1 MSGIPI
7 LLGYNVTKVE
17 YKETKPKYVAGQQR
31 PGRQFYEVTLESTF
45 SNINNPE
52 DAKVAAARAGLLP
65 SNSWKSS
72 PNRWNGKEIKIRTPV
87 IVDASGIGGPDYSG
101 IKFKTRGTK
110 FKDTGNLIDVAY
122 EMKRKVEELILRYGS
137 EKVNWPIRV
146 KQEGYEVVPRISHS
160 QDFYRALTML
170 SDPYEPFVG
179 KTVVMIGTGDSS
191 RTILEFLFR
200 INAASSAYGDGSN
213 DSGVV
218 KRVYWCGRSVRK
230 SRDEYKKS
238 NGERPRYAV
247 LAAAYN
253 LRTIDTNQKVLIP
266 IAARVKSL
274 IETEDN
280 GKINCVLEKNV
291 NWGQYRGEANRDIT
305 NEDLRFFKST
315 VRNNML
321 DAADYVVI
329 ATGLRPNFQCYS
341 DSLGDNVYQ
350 SAVTAFNEP
359 NLAKKSAEMFIDN
372 SDITMSKLPEELL
385 KQTTPQK
392 NKIFGNMQ
400 IPIKALQNKQQKNI
414 LPLSKHGRKH
424 GIFFVGP
431 RGGTY
436 YTKEQ
441 LEHLFNKEI
450 QKVFEISENL
460 VSIFLLAPITA
471 QTAAYVNL
479 QHPAN
484 GRFNTTKYCRE
495 WKSKVANIQ
504 KRFRIGIS
512 STNDDNR
519 EYASEFPL
527 LENSVNY
534 LGPSLFLQK
543 ETRLLGAF
551 ALEFIAARFLI
562 ILWKHFTF
570 ENANE
575 TNDSWVM
582 KVRIKCAS
590 QYFIFEILN
599 DNNHF
604 IETRE
609 MACEMKRRL
618 EVREGLFLALLR
630 DQFTEVADDNIPL
643 FSRNRSL
650 QAKCV
655 IGANGIVDV
664 ARSVVNVVV
673 DDP

>member
-1 MSGIPI
+1 ME
-7 LLGYNVTKVE
+7 N
-17 YKETKPKYVAGQQR
+17 
-31 PGRQFYEVTLESTF
+31 
-45 SNINNPE
+45 
-52 DAKVAAARAGLLP
+52 
-65 SNSWKSS
+65 
-72 PNRWNGKEIKIRTPV
+72 
-87 IVDASGIGGPDYSG
+87 
-101 IKFKTRGTK
+101 
-110 FKDTGNLIDVAY
+110 VAY

-137 EKVNWPIRV
+137 EKINWPISL

-266 IAARVKSL
+266 ISARVKSL
-274 IETEDN
+274 IETKDN

-291 NWGQYRGEANRDIT
+291 NWEQYMGEDNQDIT
-305 NEDLRFFKST
+305 KKDLHFFEST
-315 VRNNML
+315 VQNNIL
-321 DAADYVVI
+321 NAADYVVI
-329 ATGLRPNFQCYS
+329 ATGLRPNFKFYS
-341 DSLGDNVYQ
+341 ESLGDNIYG
-350 SAVTAFNEP
+350 SAVRAFNEP
-359 NLAKKSAEMFIDN
+359 NLAKKSAEIFIDN

-392 NKIFGNMQ
+392 KKIFGNMQ
-400 IPIKALQNKQQKNI
+400 IPVKALHNKQQKNI
-414 LPLSKHGRKH
+414 LPLSKNGGKH

-431 RGGTY
+431 RGGKY

-441 LEHLFNKEI
+441 LKDLFNKEI

-479 QHPAN
+479 QHPATN
-484 GRFNTTKYCRE
+484 DRYNPTNYCRK
-495 WKSKVANIQ
+495 WKSKLTNIH
-504 KRFRIGIS
+504 KRFRIGVS
-512 STNDDNR
+512 NTNNNNR

-543 ETRLLGAF
+543 ESRLLGAF

-570 ENANE
+570 ENANAN
-575 TNDSWVM
+575 NDSWVM
-582 KVRIKCAS
+582 KVRIKCES
-590 QYFIFEILN
+590 QHFVFEMLN

-604 IETRE
+604 IETKE

-630 DQFTEVADDNIPL
+630 DQFTELGNDNKAT
-643 FSRNRSL
+643 FSLNRSL

-655 IGANGIVDV
+655 IGTNGIVDV
-664 ARSVVNVVV
+664 AQSVVNVVV
-673 DDP
+673 VDPNTD